1 MGAGFARPYHP
12 PSITHHPTRAVGGTA
27 DAPVSEAGARKG
39 VKVQILHGAP
49 QIGGGWWVLTRTLT
63 PTTHHR
69 TRSVLT
75 GFSSTSR
82 ASACQVEGRGC
93 EPRNPDHWDCSSFR
107 RAPALQAG
115 GGEGRARQFHHPLP
129 SSISQ
134 DACLSNRKGRGST
147 GWEYH
152 STAQVLRAAYVAR
165 TYGGAGQN
173 CGAVPVWGQGQ
184 EGRHGAGSAEGRER
198 YPVAPPL

>member
-1 MGAGFARPYHP
+1 VGYGIALP
-12 PSITHHPTRAVGGTA
+12 PP
-27 DAPVSEAGARKG
+27 
-39 VKVQILHGAP
+39 
-49 QIGGGWWVLTRTLT
+49 
-63 PTTHHR
+63 PTTHHLPPHLRRWRNSRRASLRSWCPQGCEGANPSRR
-69 TRSVLT
+69 TTT

-152 STAQVLRAAYVAR
+152 STAQVLRAAHVAR

-173 CGAVPVWGQGQ
+173 CGAVPAWGQGQ
-184 EGRHGAGSAEGRER
+184 EGRHSAGSAEGRER